1 MLMQDAH
8 QVKDLAFGTWPVI
21 EAIKADKDVN
31 KIILQKGIQSEQLPE
46 LMKLIKE
53 KDIPFQWV
61 PIEKLNKITRK
72 NHQGVIAF
80 LSPVTFQ
87 NIENII
93 PILFEEGKVPLIIAL
108 DGVTDVRNFGA
119 ICRTALCMG
128 VHAIV
133 IPDKGSALINA
144 DALKTSA
151 GAIHS
156 LPICRVPNLKTSLQY
171 LKDSGI
177 KIMAVTEKAN
187 KELFKVSFSEPTVLL
202 MGSEDTGISEAY
214 VKLAD
219 EKIKIPIQGNIQ
231 SLNVSV
237 AAGMVLYECF
247 RQRN

>member
-1 MLMQDAH
+1 MQESLP
-8 QVKDLAFGTWPVI
+8 VKDLTFGIWPVI
-21 EAIKADKDVN
+21 EAIKAEKDIN

-46 LMKLIKE
+46 LIKLLKE

-87 NIENII
+87 NIEII
-93 PILFEEGKVPLIIAL
+93 LPLLYEAGKIPLIIAL

-128 VHAIV
+128 AHAV
-133 IPDKGSALINA
+133 LIPDKGSALINA

-151 GAIHS
+151 GAIHT
-156 LPICRVPNLKTSLQY
+156 LPICRVSNLKTSLQF
-171 LKDSGI
+171 LKDSGLKLI
-177 KIMAVTEKAN
+177 AVTEKASLEIN
-187 KELFKVSFSEPTVLL
+187 KASFKEPLVLL
-202 MGSEDTGISEAY
+202 MGSEETGISEAY
-214 VKLAD
+214 LKLAD
-219 EKIKIPIQGNIQ
+219 EKIKISIEGNIQ

-237 AAGMVLYECF
+237 ATGMVLYECY